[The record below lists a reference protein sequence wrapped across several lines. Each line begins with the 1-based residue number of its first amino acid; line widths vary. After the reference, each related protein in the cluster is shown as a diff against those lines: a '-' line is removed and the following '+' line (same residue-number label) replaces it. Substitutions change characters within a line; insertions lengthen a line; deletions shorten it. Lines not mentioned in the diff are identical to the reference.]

1 MPTTLTRAAVRSR
14 RERCTRTIEYAYVYF
29 RYPTPAR
36 SPRTLR
42 NIDSGRFGVPPGS
55 GAPRAAE
62 GPLAQPFGEKGLCD
76 RNVTRRPLHLGDIP
90 LRGETVA
97 AMLLSVGTIDRPPR
111 GSCGCSVADT
121 IVHAPQSMRVSTTV
135 STTQK
140 GMVVYATPLPITEM
154 RKFSI
159 TRSAFSLAHRG
170 RNRYV
175 TPPASGFPER
185 PDNVQEPGAGGCKFP
200 CKGLNHRANPA
211 HPWIRCL
218 V

>member
-29 RYPTPAR
+29 RTQLRLEAR
-36 SPRTLR
+36 GRCGTL
-42 NIDSGRFGVPPGS
+42 IA
-55 GAPRAAE
+55 GASESLRDQAPPRAAE

-159 TRSAFSLAHRG
+159 TRSAFSLAH
-170 RNRYV
+170 
-175 TPPASGFPER
+175 
-185 PDNVQEPGAGGCKFP
+185 
-200 CKGLNHRANPA
+200 
-211 HPWIRCL
+211 
-218 V
+218 